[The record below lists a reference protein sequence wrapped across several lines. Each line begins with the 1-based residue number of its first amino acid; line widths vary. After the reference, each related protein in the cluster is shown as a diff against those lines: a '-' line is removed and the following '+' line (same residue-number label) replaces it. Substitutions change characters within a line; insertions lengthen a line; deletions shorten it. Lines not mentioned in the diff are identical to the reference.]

1 MAVERSFV
9 MVKPDGVQRGLIG
22 EVIGRLE
29 RRGLK
34 LVAARFVQVTRAHA
48 EKHYAA
54 LADKPFFP
62 SLIDFITAGPVLA
75 MAWEGPGAIA
85 LIRQL
90 MGATNPAN
98 AAPGTI
104 RADYC
109 LDVSYNVIHGSD
121 GPETAAAEIALWF
134 QPEEVVDYTR
144 AGDQWVAPWK

>member
-9 MVKPDGVQRGLIG
+9 MIKPDGVQRGLIG
-22 EVIGRLE
+22 EVISRLE

-34 LVAARFVQVTRAHA
+34 LVAAKFQQVSKQHA

-62 SLIDFITAGPVLA
+62 GLIEFITSGPVLA
-75 MAWEGPGAIA
+75 MVWEGPGAIA

-109 LDVSYNVIHGSD
+109 LDTGYNVIHGSD

-134 QPEEVVDYTR
+134 KPEELVSYSRQSDS
-144 AGDQWVAPWK
+144 WIAPWK